1 MANTKKTT
9 TKKTRKPRA
18 KKVEEP
24 KVEEVKIEEVKVEE
38 VKVEE
43 PKPERIMKCV
53 ECGHEF
59 NPPLRPCPKCNGRI
73 IRSRVN
79 K

>member
-24 KVEEVKIEEVKVEE
+24 KVEEVKVEE

-43 PKPERIMKCV
+43 PKPDRIMKCV